1 MAKKTLGIEIKN
13 FLEDGFP
20 EGFVHEFDESG
31 DSNSDLELEEV
42 LEDNKLYDLSD
53 NMFGYLVL
61 EDDDLVRKTFSQAFS
76 AWERKR
82 NASFLLVEVPKDKLD
97 EVKAKIT
104 ELGYKIRN

>member
-1 MAKKTLGIEIKN
+1 MAKALGIEIKN

-31 DSNSDLELEEV
+31 DSDSDLELEEV

-61 EDDDLVRKTFSQAFS
+61 EDDDLVRKTFFQAFS
-76 AWERKR
+76 AWKRKR
-82 NASFLLVEVPKDKLD
+82 NVSFLLVEVPKDKLD
-97 EVKAKIT
+97 EVKAKII
-104 ELGYKIRN
+104 ELGCKVRG

>member
-20 EGFVHEFDESG
+20 EGFVHEFDESE
-31 DSNSDLELEEV
+31 DSDLELEDLV
-42 LEDNKLYDLSD
+42 DDKLYGLSD